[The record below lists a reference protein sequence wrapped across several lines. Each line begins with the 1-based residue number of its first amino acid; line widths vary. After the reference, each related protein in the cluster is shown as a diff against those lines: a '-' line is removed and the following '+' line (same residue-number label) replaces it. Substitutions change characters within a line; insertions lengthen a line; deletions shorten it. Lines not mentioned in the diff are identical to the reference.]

1 MAGFIHVYCGDGK
14 GKTTAAVGLGVRAAG
29 RGKQVFFLQ
38 FLKGEDSGE
47 RRILLKVPGFTV
59 PKLPQQVKFTFQMS
73 PEEKRQEQLRY
84 VEYLKM
90 IQKALIQFDVVILDE
105 VFGAISTGMIT
116 EQEIVKLLQEK
127 PEQTEVVLTGR
138 NPGEEILSIS
148 DYVSEI
154 KKIKHPFDKG
164 IPAREGIE
172 F

>member
-105 VFGAISTGMIT
+105 RCV
-116 EQEIVKLLQEK
+116 
-127 PEQTEVVLTGR
+127 
-138 NPGEEILSIS
+138 
-148 DYVSEI
+148 
-154 KKIKHPFDKG
+154 
-164 IPAREGIE
+164 
-172 F
+172 